1 MINFAQL
8 DLVHL
13 SANVATVL
21 FMVFIGAQL
30 LAAAGVLPVSMFWG
44 GRKTELTPSLRLMG
58 VVAAVLL
65 SAFIYVIRYRAGL
78 VGSMPLPTAVR
89 VGAWLVTGYMALN
102 VLGNFASKS
111 PVEKFLFGPLTILLT
126 VSCLIV
132 VASSN
137 S

>member
-1 MINFAQL
+1 MIHFAQL

-44 GRKTELTPSLRLMG
+44 GRKTELTPSLRIMG

-78 VGSMPLPTAVR
+78 VGGDAVANGR
-89 VGAWLVTGYMALN
+89 SCGSLA
-102 VLGNFASKS
+102 GNGVYGF
-111 PVEKFLFGPLTILLT
+111 ECTR
-126 VSCLIV
+126 
-132 VASSN
+132 
-137 S
+137 